1 MIFTVGNPFAVP
13 KRKTF
18 EAYYEIIRI
27 IYELDTG
34 YNQLCLLI
42 YGKPEEEKSDEQ
54 FFIFLN
60 KDMNIFVVVFA
71 VLKFSYRNAKKGS
84 LWTLSNIC
92 DAVVKFFLQKI
103 STIEIWLFDRFLSNP
118 LRCEIMCKVSRNLFV
133 K

>member
-1 MIFTVGNPFAVP
+1 MTFTVGNPFAVP

-60 KDMNIFVVVFA
+60 KDFCCC
-71 VLKFSYRNAKKGS
+71 
-84 LWTLSNIC
+84 IC
-92 DAVVKFFLQKI
+92 
-103 STIEIWLFDRFLSNP
+103 RF
-118 LRCEIMCKVSRNLFV
+118 EV
-133 K
+133 